1 MVSMA
6 DEIKTKTLRATD
18 EQMAKLKEISES
30 GNFKNQGEAL
40 AMLIDVYER
49 DQAKVAIPERA
60 TEIEDF
66 NLLLRKISNKFI
78 YSLELNL
85 NAEERAKLNFQNQL
99 SIYEGEIRKLR
110 EEVDKFNESN
120 RALKTENSEYS
131 KKVEI
136 LNKEHDTEKK
146 DLEEKIAR
154 FTESVAEKTTIIS
167 ALQNNINIQDEKI
180 KKLQEQANN
189 TPELLNKIN
198 QLETELNESRK
209 AAEEY
214 KLAAERSKNEAE
226 SAANIKISEI
236 QGAFIERMNTIQD
249 RADKAISKERKY
261 CAEKL
266 AQAREALVTNLSE
279 ADTRKL
285 LDEWDHLINNL

>member
-1 MVSMA
+1 MA

-40 AMLIDVYER
+40 AMLIDVYEC
-49 DQAKVAIPERA
+49 DQAKVAIPE
-60 TEIEDF
+60 
-66 NLLLRKISNKFI
+66 
-78 YSLELNL
+78 L